1 MIRRIATR
9 SAIIPA
15 VLAVAAAA
23 ALTVTTAPAAHAVGE
38 NKLCTV
44 NWSHGEGGTVSKNGW
59 NLRTGP
65 SSTGYVSRGL
75 LYRGDTVNILCSRGN
90 WDYTQLSKRSKSGI
104 PKGTRGWVRSDG
116 LLQLA
121 G

>member
-1 MIRRIATR
+1 MIRRITTR
-9 SAIIPA
+9 AVAPA
-15 VLAVAAAA
+15 FLAMAAAA

-38 NKLCTV
+38 NKQCTV
-44 NWSHGEGGTVSKNGW
+44 NWSNAAGKVKNNGW

-65 SSTGYVSRGL
+65 STGYTSRGY
-75 LYRGDTVNILCSRGN
+75 LYNGDRLNILCSRGS
-90 WDYTQLSKRSKSGI
+90 WDYTELSARSKSGL

-116 LLQLA
+116 LYGLA

>member
-9 SAIIPA
+9 SAIVPA
-15 VLAVAAAA
+15 VMAVAAAA

-38 NKLCTV
+38 NSKCTV
-44 NWSHGEGGTVSKNGW
+44 NWSNFSAKVGKNAW

-65 SSTGYVSRGL
+65 STGYASRGY
-75 LYRGDTVNILCSRGN
+75 LYRGDRLTVLCSRGN
-90 WDYTQLSKRSKSGI
+90 WDYSQLTQRSKSGI
-104 PKGTRGWVRSDG
+104 PKGTRGWVRDDG
-116 LLQLA
+116 LVNLA

>member
-1 MIRRIATR
+1 MIRRITTR
-9 SAIIPA
+9 AVAPAI
-15 VLAVAAAA
+15 LAMAAAA
-23 ALTVTTAPAAHAVGE
+23 TLTVTTAPAAHAVGE

-44 NWSHGEGGTVSKNGW
+44 NWSNAASKVKNNGW

-65 SSTGYVSRGL
+65 STGYTSRGY
-75 LYRGDTVNILCSRGN
+75 LYNGDRLNILCSRGS
-90 WDYTQLSKRSKSGI
+90 WDYTELSARSKSGL

-116 LLQLA
+116 LYGLA